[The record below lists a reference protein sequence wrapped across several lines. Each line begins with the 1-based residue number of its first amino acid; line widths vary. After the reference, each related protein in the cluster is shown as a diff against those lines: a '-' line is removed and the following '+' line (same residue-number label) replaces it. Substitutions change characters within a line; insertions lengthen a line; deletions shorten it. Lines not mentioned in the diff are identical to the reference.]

1 MSQTTESFLIGLI
14 GDGVMPSLT
23 PPMHEREGAAH
34 GLLYLYRPIDIA
46 VLGLAPESV
55 GDLVR
60 AARHLGYNGLNIT
73 HPCKQLVIEHL
84 DEVDDDAA
92 RLGAVNTVVIRPDG
106 RTVGH
111 NTDWSGFLSA
121 FRSGLPDAAL
131 GRVVQLGAG
140 GAGSAVAY
148 ALLTAGVQHL
158 VIVDVDRSRAEA
170 RVAELAGLF
179 PEASVEAGTT
189 AELASLLPAADGVV
203 HCTPVGMAAHPGTPF
218 DTSLLEPRHWV
229 ADIVYRPIET
239 QLVRDARAAGCRVLD
254 GGRMAVG
261 QAVDAFR
268 IFTGLEPDAE
278 RMRAHFLGLVEAE
291 DEAESEAKN
300 EAVREAKNEA
310 ARESVRVAGAA

>member
-1 MSQTTESFLIGLI
+1 
-14 GDGVMPSLT
+14 
-23 PPMHEREGAAH
+23 
-34 GLLYLYRPIDIA
+34 
-46 VLGLAPESV
+46 V
-55 GDLVR
+55 GELVR
-60 AARHLGYNGLNIT
+60 AARNLGFNGLNIT

-84 DEVDDDAA
+84 DEVDPDAS
-92 RLGAVNTVVIRPDG
+92 RLGAVNTVVIGADG

-111 NTDWSGFLSA
+111 NTDMSGFLSA
-121 FRSGLPDAAL
+121 FRAGLPDAAL

-148 ALLTAGVQHL
+148 ALLTAGVEHL
-158 VIVDVDRSRAEA
+158 VIVDVDRSRAEGRA
-170 RVAELAGLF
+170 TELAALF
-179 PEASVEAGTT
+179 PAASVEARTT
-189 AELASLLPAADGVV
+189 AELASLLGAADGVV

-218 DTSLLEPRHWV
+218 DTSLLTPRHWV

-278 RMRAHFLGLVEAE
+278 RMRAHFLELIAAEQRAEAGTT
-291 DEAESEAKN
+291 
-300 EAVREAKNEA
+300 A
-310 ARESVRVAGAA
+310 ATTAGAR